1 MVISGHRSFRHSDR
15 LSRQRC
21 CRCPVRAHSG
31 EDPRS
36 YLRDIAQDS
45 AGEAISHGYT
55 VMRRMSKT
63 VDDGKAFVSNI
74 ADTAGR
80 RLLRGAT

>member
-1 MVISGHRSFRHSDR
+1 VATGHFAIPIGSAANAAVGVLFA
-15 LSRQRC
+15 
-21 CRCPVRAHSG
+21 PHSG

-55 VMRRMSKT
+55 VVRRVSKT
-63 VDDGKAFVSNI
+63 VDDAKAFVSDI